1 MGAGG
6 GRALPCSSHEGGPR
20 TEPPVTTD
28 IILADIVGFSEL
40 SDHDQ
45 QTVAQTFTGELQRTA
60 DVLAWGGHR
69 ETTELILAFV
79 PTGDGF
85 YVLLQPLLLGYGLFF
100 AASLRSA
107 LLVANERAGGVS
119 TGVRLAVHCGD
130 VHPFHDIT
138 GRLNFVGEAMNR
150 CARLLA
156 ASPADS
162 PDADVPDD
170 DSYIIASPDAIASY
184 EMAYPKSDSLDEF
197 LALVRFRMSAEFIVV
212 DKHGKTHR
220 GRFVELS
227 RHIAL
232 NPPPPADLA
241 RRLTELAARIP
252 QGT

>member
-1 MGAGG
+1 M
-6 GRALPCSSHEGGPR
+6 
-20 TEPPVTTD
+20 
-28 IILADIVGFSEL
+28 
-40 SDHDQ
+40 
-45 QTVAQTFTGELQRTA
+45 
-60 DVLAWGGHR
+60 
-69 ETTELILAFV
+69 

-107 LLVANERAGGVS
+107 LLVATHRGGGVS

-130 VHPFHDIT
+130 VYPFQDIT
-138 GRLNFVGEAMNR
+138 GRLNFVGAAMNR

-162 PDADVPDD
+162 PNQDVPDD
-170 DSYIIASPDAIASY
+170 DSYIIASPEAIDGFEA
-184 EMAYPKSDSLDEF
+184 AYPRSDTLEEF
-197 LALVRFRMSAEFIVV
+197 LALVRFRMSAPFTIV
-212 DKHGKTHR
+212 DKHHKPHQ

-241 RRLTELAARIP
+241 RRLTRFAP
-252 QGT
+252 QVSQGS